1 MYSSVS
7 SFIAT
12 RLCMAKS
19 NSPDNFLVVPNVP
32 WNTLYFHRKL
42 VLEAVLSMESLVKG
56 DLLDLGC
63 GTQPYRSIFTQI
75 KSYVGVDISSS
86 CHQLQ
91 PDTVIYDGESIPFPT
106 NSFDWVMATEVFEH
120 VRRPELLLSS
130 IYEVLRPGGGF
141 FLSVP
146 FLAGVHEP
154 PYDFRR
160 WTNYGLVDELE
171 RAGFE
176 KIEVRSLGNWHTA
189 AASFIGLYLAHC
201 KKPWWTRYW
210 LTPLVWVIKNLVVKL
225 DSVIE
230 TADNMCIGWFAV
242 AYKPLNIQGYK

>member
-1 MYSSVS
+1 MLNLIGNRAYKVKN
-7 SFIAT
+7 
-12 RLCMAKS
+12 M
-19 NSPDNFLVVPNVP
+19 PEDNFLIVPNAH
-32 WNTLYFHRKL
+32 WNTVYFYRKL
-42 VLEAVLSMESLVKG
+42 ILEALLSMQPLVKG
-56 DLLDLGC
+56 ELLDVGC
-63 GTQPYRSIFTQI
+63 GTQPYRSIFTQVQ
-75 KSYVGVDISSS
+75 SYIGVDVLSS

-91 PDTVIYDGESIPFPT
+91 PDTVTYDGESIPFPA

-146 FLAGVHEP
+146 FLASVHEP

-176 KIEVRSLGNWHTA
+176 NIEIRPLGTWHTA
-189 AASFIGLYLAHC
+189 AATFIGLYLGHC
-201 KKPWWTRYW
+201 KMPWWTRYW
-210 LTPLVWVIKNLVVKL
+210 LSRLVWVIKNLIAKL
-225 DSVIE
+225 DSVID
-230 TADNMCIGWFAV
+230 TPDNMCVCWFAV
-242 AYKPLNIQGYK
+242 GYKPISRQRE